1 MMIHAGTKTVDI
13 VTIDSY
19 WKEHFKGI
27 GSFKYLHKNYNKQI
41 AKNNYLKIS
50 SIPVS
55 QTNKIDTIVNVEP
68 EKKEE
73 TKKEVK
79 QETKQEH
86 EVAPTQ
92 ETPTI
97 KLEDTKLDSTGKKFF
112 NEWNITIEGDATT
125 ALKK

>member
-1 MMIHAGTKTVDI
+1 MMIHAGTKKVDI

-55 QTNKIDTIVNVEP
+55 QQTNKVDTIVNVEP

-73 TKKEVK
+73 TKKE
-79 QETKQEH
+79 EAKQEH
-86 EVAPTQ
+86 EVAPIVK
-92 ETPTI
+92 EAEII
-97 KLEDTKLDSTGKKFF
+97 KLEDTKLDS
-112 NEWNITIEGDATT
+112 A
-125 ALKK
+125 